1 MRSTR
6 PARRATAVVASLA
19 GALAVTV
26 VPTEIARA
34 STECGVRITTAP
46 LVAFGDTNSYFPLEG
61 GTFESGDLSTFDLAG
76 TPSVVQENEP
86 WQVLDPADARS
97 VALPPGAVLKATF
110 CVQWGE
116 DSMRFFAKSP
126 GLSGSSLTVRTTVAT
141 TYGSSV
147 TMSTMIGGSQAGW
160 TLSPRIPLLNLLAID
175 GRQYVTV
182 SFKNTGTGTWQL
194 DDLLVDPWRTL

>member
-6 PARRATAVVASLA
+6 PARRATAVVATLA
-19 GALAVTV
+19 GALVTV
-26 VPTEIARA
+26 VPTEVARA

-46 LVAFGDTNSYFPLEG
+46 LVAFGDANSYFPLEG

-76 TPSVVQENEP
+76 TPSIVQENEP
-86 WQVLDPADARS
+86 WQVLDHADARS
-97 VALPPGAVLKATF
+97 LALPPGAVLKATV

-147 TMSTMIGGSQAGW
+147 TTSTMIGGSQGGW
-160 TLSPRIPLLNLLAID
+160 TLGPRIPLLNLLAID